1 MLRARLGSIAMYL
14 FRLTYYSRN
23 KIAEGNASL
32 TDSLKSILQS
42 CKKNNPG
49 SGISGALMFSND
61 YFAQVLEGDRKSVT
75 ETFCRISQDPRHGD
89 IVILHA
95 HPIEQRLFGDWAM
108 SFAGQSE
115 ASEVLYNRYSTYAS
129 FNPAK
134 MSGASLEALVVELA
148 NTEHQVARTKL

>member
-1 MLRARLGSIAMYL
+1 MYL

-23 KIAEGNASL
+23 KIAEGSVSL
-32 TDSLKSILQS
+32 TDSLKGILQS

-61 YFAQVLEGDRKSVT
+61 FFAQVLEGDRKAVT
-75 ETFCRISQDPRHGD
+75 ETFCRISQDKRHGD

-95 HPIEQRLFGDWAM
+95 HPVEQRLFGGWAM

-115 ASEVLYNRYSTYAS
+115 ASEALYNKYSTYAS

-134 MSGASLEALVVELA
+134 MSGASLEALVVALA